1 MEQLTMINEPS
12 LSFSRRRKLPMIM
25 QSEASE
31 CGLACLAMVCGY
43 HGNNS
48 SLHELRRKLSVP
60 KSGLSITDLMRF
72 AEHLNLTS
80 RPFKLD
86 LNGLSQLKTPCVLF
100 WNMEHY
106 VVLKSVTKD
115 KVILHDP
122 AYGVRKLTMEE
133 VSQSFTGVAI
143 EFSPTTNFTQKHDSQ
158 PALKFSDL
166 WSSVKGLK
174 GSLALILL
182 LSALIQV
189 FSLIAPYYIQLV
201 VDKVLFTSDELL
213 LQTLAIGF
221 GLMMLFNVA
230 SGYLRS
236 LALVH
241 LSNAFN
247 FQLGANLFR
256 HLIRLPVSFFEKR
269 HMGDVVS
276 KFSSLSV
283 IREQMTNGIV
293 ETIIDGLM
301 ALSTLI
307 LIFFY
312 SPLLSMIVVL
322 ATLLYAALRLGLYPK
337 YRRVNEQELIA
348 VAEENSNFMET
359 LRGIETVKAFGS
371 EPQREA
377 LWQNYQAH
385 SVNKNIQMGHFQ
397 NIFTTSQ
404 ALVFG
409 LENITLIYLGA
420 MMVVD
425 TQMSIGMLFA
435 YLTYKRLFTDR
446 ITNLIEKWIEFK
458 MLGLH
463 FHRLSDIA
471 LEEPEEDY
479 AALPTTAEIAGGLSI
494 NALSFRYD
502 SASPLVLE
510 NVSFEVLPGESVAIV
525 GPSGRGKSTLFKLL
539 LGFHKPVSGNI
550 EVDGVELN
558 RFGSRNFRQQVA
570 VVMQEDSLFSGTIAD
585 NIGLFESPVNMDHVI
600 ACAKVAQIHDDILR
614 MPQGYDSLIGDMGA
628 ALSGGQRQRIV
639 LARALYK
646 RPKILFL
653 DEATSHLDSALERK
667 INSAIGELNI
677 TRIIIAHRIETIE
690 SAGRVIQI

>member
-1 MEQLTMINEPS
+1 MEQTTTITDTS
-12 LSFSRRRKLPMIM
+12 LSFSRRNKLPMIM

-31 CGLACLAMVCGY
+31 CGLACLAMVCGFF
-43 HGNNS
+43 GNNS
-48 SLHELRRKLSVP
+48 SLLELRKKLPVP

-72 AEHLNLTS
+72 AEHLNLTC

-86 LNGLSQLKTPCVLF
+86 MQGLAKLRTPCILH
-100 WNMEHY
+100 WDMKHY
-106 VVLKSVTKD
+106 VVLKSVSKD
-115 KVILHDP
+115 SVTLYDP
-122 AYGVRKLTMEE
+122 AYGKRTLSMAE

-143 EFSPTTNFTQKHDSQ
+143 EFSPTTSFTKKDTPQ
-158 PALKFSDL
+158 PSLQFSDL
-166 WSSVKGLK
+166 WSSVNGLK
-174 GSLALILL
+174 SSLTVILL

-189 FSLIAPYYIQLV
+189 FILIAPYYIQLV
-201 VDKVLFTSDELL
+201 VDKVLFTSNELL

-221 GLMMLFNVA
+221 GLVMVFNVL
-230 SGYLRS
+230 SGYLRA

-247 FQLGANLFR
+247 LQLGANLFR

-276 KFSSLSV
+276 KFSSLTV
-283 IREQMTNGIV
+283 IREQMTSGIV

-301 ALSTLI
+301 ALTTLL
-307 LIFFY
+307 LIFIY
-312 SPLLSMIVVL
+312 SPKLSLIVVL
-322 ATLLYAALRLGLYPK
+322 ATLVYTALRLGLFSK

-348 VAEENSNFMET
+348 MAEENSNFMET

-371 EPQREA
+371 EAQREA
-377 LWQNYQAH
+377 LWQNFQAN
-385 SVNKNIQMGHFQ
+385 SVNKNIEMGQFQ

-409 LENITLIYLGA
+409 IENIVLIYLGA
-420 MMVVD
+420 MMVIN
-425 TQMSIGMLFA
+425 TELTIGMLFA

-446 ITNLIEKWIEFK
+446 VTKLIEKWIEFK

-471 LEEPEEDY
+471 LEDVEEDY
-479 AALPTTAEIAGGLSI
+479 SSLPNSSEIAGGLVI
-494 NALSFRYD
+494 RQLSFRYGPT
-502 SASPLVLE
+502 SPLVLD
-510 NVSFEVLPGESVAIV
+510 NVSFEVNPGESVAIV

-539 LGFHKPVSGNI
+539 LGFHKPVSGTI
-550 EVDGVELN
+550 EVDGIDLN
-558 RFGSRNFRQQVA
+558 RFGTRNFRQQVA

-585 NIGLFESPVNMDHVI
+585 NIGLFESPVDMGHVI
-600 ACAKVAQIHDDILR
+600 ECAKIAQIHEDILR

-628 ALSGGQRQRIV
+628 ALSGGQRQRVV

-667 INSAIGELNI
+667 INCAISDLNI
-677 TRIIIAHRIETIE
+677 TRVIIAHRIETIE
-690 SAGRVIQI
+690 SAGRVIEI